1 MIGQG
6 GIMMFAYTLT
16 ALTLCCISILITS
29 YISKR
34 KGTLME
40 YMVFIMSFSM
50 CIGLSIGFYLGILF
64 KGELLYSTLLAIL
77 ISGCIGFVVGL
88 RFHLYT
94 ALEGMFSG
102 LMASMMGA
110 MITEM
115 LNAQQA
121 HSILFISL
129 LLTIT
134 ITMSCIIQLLS
145 ETFSTFIQRRFLL
158 LLSIS
163 VVIIVSVFVTFPEH
177 TPPHSSEHDQH
188 IH

>member
-1 MIGQG
+1 
-6 GIMMFAYTLT
+6 
-16 ALTLCCISILITS
+16 
-29 YISKR
+29 
-34 KGTLME
+34 
-40 YMVFIMSFSM
+40 MVFIMSFSM
-50 CIGLSIGFYLGILF
+50 SIGLSIGFYLGILF

-77 ISGCIGFVVGL
+77 ISGCIGLLVGL

-94 ALEGMFSG
+94 ALEEMFSG

-129 LLTIT
+129 LLSIT

-145 ETFSTFIQRRFLL
+145 ETFTTYIHRRFLL
-158 LLSIS
+158 LLSIG
-163 VVIIVSVFVTFPEH
+163 VVIILTVFITFPEH
-177 TPPHSSEHDQH
+177 VPPTSSTEEQH
-188 IH
+188 KH

>member
-1 MIGQG
+1 
-6 GIMMFAYTLT
+6 MFRYPLT
-16 ALTLCCISILITS
+16 AFTLCFISILITS

-34 KGTLME
+34 NRTLIE

-50 CIGLSIGFYLGILF
+50 SLGLSIGFYLGILF
-64 KGELLYSTLLAIL
+64 KGELLYSTFLAIL
-77 ISGCIGFVVGL
+77 ISGCIGFLVGL

-134 ITMSCIIQLLS
+134 ITMSCMIQLLS
-145 ETFSTFIQRRFLL
+145 ETFSAFIQRRFLL

-163 VVIIVSVFVTFPEH
+163 VVIIVAVFMTFPDH
-177 TPPHSSEHDQH
+177 TPPPSPGHDQH

>member
-1 MIGQG
+1 
-6 GIMMFAYTLT
+6 MFAYTLT
-16 ALTLCCISILITS
+16 TLTLCCISIIITS

-50 CIGLSIGFYLGILF
+50 SIGLSIGFYLGILW

-77 ISGCIGFVVGL
+77 ISGFIGFLVGL

-102 LMASMMGA
+102 LMASIMGA

-134 ITMSCIIQLLS
+134 ITMLCMIHLLS
-145 ETFSTFIQRRFLL
+145 ETFSTFIHRRFLL

-163 VVIIVSVFVTFPEH
+163 VVIVLTVFVTFPDH
-177 TPPHSSEHDQH
+177 TPPSSSEHDQH
-188 IH
+188 MHNAKD

>member
-1 MIGQG
+1 
-6 GIMMFAYTLT
+6 MFAYTST
-16 ALTLCCISILITS
+16 TLTLCCISILITS

-34 KGTLME
+34 NGTLME
-40 YMVFIMSFSM
+40 YMVFIMFFSM
-50 CIGLSIGFYLGILF
+50 SMGLSIGFYLGILF

-77 ISGCIGFVVGL
+77 ISGCIGFLVGL
-88 RFHLYT
+88 RFHLFT

-145 ETFSTFIQRRFLL
+145 ETFSTFIERRFLL

-163 VVIIVSVFVTFPEH
+163 VVIVLTVFVTFPDH
-177 TPPHSSEHDQH
+177 TLPLPSEHEQP
-188 IH
+188 IHKH

>member
-1 MIGQG
+1 
-6 GIMMFAYTLT
+6 MFAYTLT
-16 ALTLCCISILITS
+16 TLTLCCTSILIIS

-50 CIGLSIGFYLGILF
+50 SIGLSIGFYLGILF

-77 ISGCIGFVVGL
+77 ISGFIGFLIGL

-134 ITMSCIIQLLS
+134 ITMSCVIQLLS
-145 ETFSTFIQRRFLL
+145 ENFSTFIQQRFLL

-163 VVIIVSVFVTFPEH
+163 VVIIVAVFATFPDH
-177 TPPHSSEHDQH
+177 TPSPGHNQH

>member
-16 ALTLCCISILITS
+16 ALTLCCISIIITS

-50 CIGLSIGFYLGILF
+50 SIGFYLGILL

-77 ISGCIGFVVGL
+77 ISGFIGFLVGL

-134 ITMSCIIQLLS
+134 ITMSCMIQLLS
-145 ETFSTFIQRRFLL
+145 DTFSTFIQRRFLL

-163 VVIIVSVFVTFPEH
+163 VVIIVAVFVTFPDY
-177 TPPHSSEHDQH
+177 TPPPSPGHDRH

>member
-1 MIGQG
+1 
-6 GIMMFAYTLT
+6 MFTYTLT
-16 ALTLCCISILITS
+16 ALILCFISIFITS
-29 YISKR
+29 YVSKR
-34 KGTLME
+34 RGTLME

-50 CIGLSIGFYLGILF
+50 SLGLSIGFYLGILF
-64 KGELLYSTLLAIL
+64 KGELLYSTLLAIS
-77 ISGCIGFVVGL
+77 ISGCIGFLVGL

-102 LMASMMGA
+102 FMASMMGA

-134 ITMSCIIQLLS
+134 ITMSCMIQLLS
-145 ETFSTFIQRRFLL
+145 ETFSTFIHRRFLL

-163 VVIIVSVFVTFPEH
+163 VVIIVSVFITFPDYTPSTSLEH
-177 TPPHSSEHDQH
+177 EQH

>member
-1 MIGQG
+1 
-6 GIMMFAYTLT
+6 MFAYTLT
-16 ALTLCCISILITS
+16 TLTLCCTSILITS

-50 CIGLSIGFYLGILF
+50 SIGLSIGFYLGILF

-77 ISGCIGFVVGL
+77 ISGFIGFLIGL

-134 ITMSCIIQLLS
+134 ITMSCIIQILS
-145 ETFSTFIQRRFLL
+145 ETFSTFIERRFLL

-163 VVIIVSVFVTFPEH
+163 VVIVLTVFVTFPDH
-177 TPPHSSEHDQH
+177 TLPFPSEHEQP
-188 IH
+188 IHKH

>member
-1 MIGQG
+1 MST
-6 GIMMFAYTLT
+6 YTLT
-16 ALTLCCISILITS
+16 ILTLCCISVIVTT
-29 YISKR
+29 YISKS

-50 CIGLSIGFYLGILF
+50 CIGLSIGFYLGIIF

-77 ISGCIGFVVGL
+77 ISSIIGLLVGL
-88 RFHLYT
+88 RFHLYS

-102 LMASMMGA
+102 LMAGMMGA

-134 ITMSCIIQLLS
+134 ITMSCVIQLLS
-145 ETFSTFIQRRFLL
+145 ENFSTFIQQRFLS

-163 VVIIVSVFVTFPEH
+163 VVIIVAVFATFPDH
-177 TPPHSSEHDQH
+177 TPSPTSGHDQH

>member
-1 MIGQG
+1 
-6 GIMMFAYTLT
+6 MFAYTLT
-16 ALTLCCISILITS
+16 TLTLCCTSILITS
-29 YISKR
+29 NISKR

-50 CIGLSIGFYLGILF
+50 SIGLSIGFIQAFSLRGITIFYFTCYFNQWFYRFL
-64 KGELLYSTLLAIL
+64 
-77 ISGCIGFVVGL
+77 VGL

-134 ITMSCIIQLLS
+134 ITMSCVIQLLS
-145 ETFSTFIQRRFLL
+145 ENFSTFIQRRFCYSFQL
-158 LLSIS
+158 
-163 VVIIVSVFVTFPEH
+163 V
-177 TPPHSSEHDQH
+177 Q
-188 IH
+188 

>member
-1 MIGQG
+1 
-6 GIMMFAYTLT
+6 MMFAYTLT
-16 ALTLCCISILITS
+16 ALTLCCISLIITS

-50 CIGLSIGFYLGILF
+50 SIGFYLGILF

-77 ISGCIGFVVGL
+77 ISGCIGFLVGL

-134 ITMSCIIQLLS
+134 ITMSCMIQLLS
-145 ETFSTFIQRRFLL
+145 ETFSTYIHRRFLL
-158 LLSIS
+158 VLSIS
-163 VVIIVSVFVTFPEH
+163 VVIVLTVFVTFPDH
-177 TPPHSSEHDQH
+177 TPPSSSGHDQH
-188 IH
+188 MH

>member
-1 MIGQG
+1 M
-6 GIMMFAYTLT
+6 
-16 ALTLCCISILITS
+16 
-29 YISKR
+29 
-34 KGTLME
+34 
-40 YMVFIMSFSM
+40 
-50 CIGLSIGFYLGILF
+50 
-64 KGELLYSTLLAIL
+64 
-77 ISGCIGFVVGL
+77 GL

-134 ITMSCIIQLLS
+134 ITMSCVIQLLS
-145 ETFSTFIQRRFLL
+145 ENFSTFIQQRFCYYFQC
-158 LLSIS
+158 SNYRC
-163 VVIIVSVFVTFPEH
+163 VFATFPDH
-177 TPPHSSEHDQH
+177 TPAPGHNQH

>member
-1 MIGQG
+1 
-6 GIMMFAYTLT
+6 MFAYTLT

-50 CIGLSIGFYLGILF
+50 CIGFYLGILF

-77 ISGCIGFVVGL
+77 ISSCIGFLVGL
-88 RFHLYT
+88 RFHLFT

-163 VVIIVSVFVTFPEH
+163 VLIIVAVFVTFPDH
-177 TPPHSSEHDQH
+177 TPPSSSGHDQH
-188 IH
+188 MH

>member
-1 MIGQG
+1 
-6 GIMMFAYTLT
+6 MFAYTLT
-16 ALTLCCISILITS
+16 TLTLCCTSILITS

-50 CIGLSIGFYLGILF
+50 SIGLSIGFYLGVLF

-77 ISGCIGFVVGL
+77 ISGFIGFLIGL

-134 ITMSCIIQLLS
+134 ITMSCVIQLLS
-145 ETFSTFIQRRFLL
+145 ENFSTFIQQRFLL

-163 VVIIVSVFVTFPEH
+163 VVIIVAVFATFPDH
-177 TPPHSSEHDQH
+177 TPSPTSGHDQH

>member
-1 MIGQG
+1 ML
-6 GIMMFAYTLT
+6 AYTLT
-16 ALTLCCISILITS
+16 TLTLCCISIIITS

-50 CIGLSIGFYLGILF
+50 SIGLSIGFYLGILF

-77 ISGCIGFVVGL
+77 ISGFIGFLVGL

-134 ITMSCIIQLLS
+134 ITMSCMIQLLS
-145 ETFSTFIQRRFLL
+145 ETFSTYIHRGFLL
-158 LLSIS
+158 LLSIG
-163 VVIIVSVFVTFPEH
+163 VVIIVSVFITFPDYA
-177 TPPHSSEHDQH
+177 PSPSSGHDQH
-188 IH
+188 MH

>member
-1 MIGQG
+1 G
-6 GIMMFAYTLT
+6 F
-16 ALTLCCISILITS
+16 
-29 YISKR
+29 
-34 KGTLME
+34 
-40 YMVFIMSFSM
+40 FI
-50 CIGLSIGFYLGILF
+50 
-64 KGELLYSTLLAIL
+64 
-77 ISGCIGFVVGL
+77 GL

-145 ETFSTFIQRRFLL
+145 ESFSAVIQRRFLL
-158 LLSIS
+158 LLSIW
-163 VVIIVSVFVTFPEH
+163 VVIILTIFVTFPE
-177 TPPHSSEHDQH
+177 
-188 IH
+188 

>member
-1 MIGQG
+1 
-6 GIMMFAYTLT
+6 MFAYTLT

-29 YISKR
+29 YISKL

-50 CIGLSIGFYLGILF
+50 STGLSIGFYLGILF

-77 ISGCIGFVVGL
+77 ISSCIGFLVGL
-88 RFHLYT
+88 RFHLFT

-134 ITMSCIIQLLS
+134 MSCMIQLLS

-163 VVIIVSVFVTFPEH
+163 VVIIVAVFVTFPDH
-177 TPPHSSEHDQH
+177 TPPPSSGHDQH
-188 IH
+188 IIH

>member
-16 ALTLCCISILITS
+16 TLMLCCISIIITS

-34 KGTLME
+34 SGTLME

-50 CIGLSIGFYLGILF
+50 SIGLSIGFYLGILF
-64 KGELLYSTLLAIL
+64 KGELLYFTLLAIL
-77 ISGCIGFVVGL
+77 ISGCIGFLVGL

-102 LMASMMGA
+102 VMASMMGA

-129 LLTIT
+129 LFTIT
-134 ITMSCIIQLLS
+134 ITMSFIIQILS
-145 ETFSTFIQRRFLL
+145 ERFST
-158 LLSIS
+158 
-163 VVIIVSVFVTFPEH
+163 VIHRCFCYCFQLVL
-177 TPPHSSEHDQH
+177 
-188 IH
+188 

>member
-1 MIGQG
+1 
-6 GIMMFAYTLT
+6 MFAYTLT
-16 ALTLCCISILITS
+16 ALTLCCISIIITS

-50 CIGLSIGFYLGILF
+50 SIGLSIGLSIGFYLGILF

-77 ISGCIGFVVGL
+77 ISGCIGLLVGL

-129 LLTIT
+129 LLSIT

-145 ETFSTFIQRRFLL
+145 ETFTTYIHRRFLL
-158 LLSIS
+158 LLSIG
-163 VVIIVSVFVTFPEH
+163 VVIILTVFITFPEH
-177 TPPHSSEHDQH
+177 VPPTSSTEEQH
-188 IH
+188 KH

>member
-1 MIGQG
+1 
-6 GIMMFAYTLT
+6 
-16 ALTLCCISILITS
+16 
-29 YISKR
+29 
-34 KGTLME
+34 
-40 YMVFIMSFSM
+40 
-50 CIGLSIGFYLGILF
+50 
-64 KGELLYSTLLAIL
+64 
-77 ISGCIGFVVGL
+77 
-88 RFHLYT
+88 
-94 ALEGMFSG
+94 FSG

-134 ITMSCIIQLLS
+134 ITMSCVIQLLS
-145 ETFSTFIQRRFLL
+145 ENFSTFIQQRFLL

-163 VVIIVSVFVTFPEH
+163 VVIIVAVFTTFPDH
-177 TPPHSSEHDQH
+177 TPAPSPGHNQH

>member
-1 MIGQG
+1 
-6 GIMMFAYTLT
+6 MFAYTAT
-16 ALTLCCISILITS
+16 TLTLCCISILITS

-34 KGTLME
+34 NGTLME

-50 CIGLSIGFYLGILF
+50 SIGLSIGFYLGILF

-77 ISGCIGFVVGL
+77 ISGFIGFLVGL
-88 RFHLYT
+88 RFHLFA

-134 ITMSCIIQLLS
+134 ITMSCMIQFLS
-145 ETFSTFIQRRFLL
+145 ESFSAVIQRRFPL
-158 LLSIS
+158 LLSIG
-163 VVIIVSVFVTFPEH
+163 VVIILTIFATFPEH
-177 TPPHSSEHDQH
+177 TPPTSSTEEQH
-188 IH
+188 KH

>member
-1 MIGQG
+1 
-6 GIMMFAYTLT
+6 MMFAYTLT
-16 ALTLCCISILITS
+16 ALTLCCISIIITS

-77 ISGCIGFVVGL
+77 ISGL
-88 RFHLYT
+88 YRF
-94 ALEGMFSG
+94 FSRSTFSPIYCFRRNVLWING
-102 LMASMMGA
+102 KYDGA

-134 ITMSCIIQLLS
+134 ITM
-145 ETFSTFIQRRFLL
+145 
-158 LLSIS
+158 
-163 VVIIVSVFVTFPEH
+163 
-177 TPPHSSEHDQH
+177 HSYRYSK
-188 IH
+188 

>member
-1 MIGQG
+1 
-6 GIMMFAYTLT
+6 MFAYTLT
-16 ALTLCCISILITS
+16 ALTLCCISLIITS

-50 CIGLSIGFYLGILF
+50 SIGFYLGILF

-77 ISGCIGFVVGL
+77 ISGCIGFLVGL

-134 ITMSCIIQLLS
+134 ITMSCMIQLLS
-145 ETFSTFIQRRFLL
+145 ETFSTYIHRRFLL
-158 LLSIS
+158 VLSIS
-163 VVIIVSVFVTFPEH
+163 VVIVLTVFVTFPDH
-177 TPPHSSEHDQH
+177 TPPSSSGHDQH
-188 IH
+188 MH

>member
-1 MIGQG
+1 
-6 GIMMFAYTLT
+6 MMFFYTLT

-34 KGTLME
+34 NGTLME

-50 CIGLSIGFYLGILF
+50 STGLSIGFYLGILF

-77 ISGCIGFVVGL
+77 ISSCIGFLVGL
-88 RFHLYT
+88 RFHLFT

-134 ITMSCIIQLLS
+134 ITMSCMIQFLS
-145 ETFSTFIQRRFLL
+145 ENFSAVIQRRFPL
-158 LLSIS
+158 LLSIG
-163 VVIIVSVFVTFPEH
+163 VVIILTIFVTFPEH
-177 TPPHSSEHDQH
+177 IPPTSSTEEQH
-188 IH
+188 NH

>member
-1 MIGQG
+1 
-6 GIMMFAYTLT
+6 MFAYTLT
-16 ALTLCCISILITS
+16 TLTLCCTSILIAS
-29 YISKR
+29 NISKR

-50 CIGLSIGFYLGILF
+50 SIGLSIGFYLGILF

-77 ISGCIGFVVGL
+77 ISGCIGFLVGL

-102 LMASMMGA
+102 VMASMMGA

-129 LLTIT
+129 FIYYNDYYVIYNSNFIRKVFYCDPPMLF
-134 ITMSCIIQLLS
+134 IIA
-145 ETFSTFIQRRFLL
+145 FN
-158 LLSIS
+158 
-163 VVIIVSVFVTFPEH
+163 
-177 TPPHSSEHDQH
+177 
-188 IH
+188 

>member
-1 MIGQG
+1 
-6 GIMMFAYTLT
+6 MFAYTAT
-16 ALTLCCISILITS
+16 TLTLCCISILITS

-34 KGTLME
+34 NGTLME

-50 CIGLSIGFYLGILF
+50 SIGLSIGFYLGILF

-77 ISGCIGFVVGL
+77 ISSCIGFLVGL
-88 RFHLYT
+88 RFHLFT

-129 LLTIT
+129 LLSIT
-134 ITMSCIIQLLS
+134 ITMSCMIQLLS
-145 ETFSTFIQRRFLL
+145 DTFSTFIQRRFLL

-163 VVIIVSVFVTFPEH
+163 AAIIVAVFVTFPDH
-177 TPPHSSEHDQH
+177 TPPPSPGHDQH

>member
-16 ALTLCCISILITS
+16 ALMLCCISIIITS

-34 KGTLME
+34 SGTLME

-50 CIGLSIGFYLGILF
+50 SIGLSIGFYLGILF

-77 ISGCIGFVVGL
+77 ISGCIGFLVGL

-102 LMASMMGA
+102 VMASMMGA

-129 LLTIT
+129 LFTIT
-134 ITMSCIIQLLS
+134 ITMSFIIQILS
-145 ETFSTFIQRRFLL
+145 EKFSTVIHRCFLL

-163 VVIIVSVFVTFPEH
+163 VVIIVSVFITFPDF
-177 TPPHSSEHDQH
+177 TPSTSHEYKQH
-188 IH
+188 MH

>member
-1 MIGQG
+1 
-6 GIMMFAYTLT
+6 MFAYTLT
-16 ALTLCCISILITS
+16 TLTLCCISILITS

-34 KGTLME
+34 NGTLME

-50 CIGLSIGFYLGILF
+50 SLGLSIGFYLGILF

-77 ISGCIGFVVGL
+77 ISGCIGFLIGL
-88 RFHLYT
+88 RFHLFT

-121 HSILFISL
+121 HSILLISL

-134 ITMSCIIQLLS
+134 ITMSCMIQLLS
-145 ETFSTFIQRRFLL
+145 DTFTTYTRRCFLL
-158 LLSIS
+158 LLSIGA
-163 VVIIVSVFVTFPEH
+163 VIILTVFVTFPEH
-177 TPPHSSEHDQH
+177 TPISSTEEQH
-188 IH
+188 KH